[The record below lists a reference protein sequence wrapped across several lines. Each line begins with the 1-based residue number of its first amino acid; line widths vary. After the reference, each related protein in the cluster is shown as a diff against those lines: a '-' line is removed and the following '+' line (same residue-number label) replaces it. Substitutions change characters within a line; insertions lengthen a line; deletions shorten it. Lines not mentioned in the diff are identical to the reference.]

1 MPEAEKK
8 LWAEMAAVTA
18 PLCAGKGP
26 GACRAPHSCCD
37 AIYCRE
43 ALDFAA
49 ETGEELKP
57 INYDPRLPLM
67 GPDGCI
73 APPHLRPMCTMHVC
87 CINGLGFN
95 PRDLVWTKRYFK
107 LRAKLGAH

>member
-1 MPEAEKK
+1 MTEKEKK
-8 LWAEMAAVTA
+8 LWAKMAAMTA

-37 AIYCRE
+37 AMYCQM
-43 ALDFAA
+43 ALELAA
-49 ETGEELKP
+49 EIGEELKP
-57 INYDPRLPLM
+57 TDHPRLPLM

-73 APPHLRPMCTMHVC
+73 APPHLRPLCTLHVC

-95 PRDLVWTKRYFK
+95 PQDPAWTKRYFK
-107 LRAKLGAH
+107 LRAKLEGTL